1 MTQEELLKAIG
12 LSAAELRDLQ
22 DKFHTFFSS
31 LNKHQQA
38 VVKRSL
44 PTIAQS
50 LAALRPDVT
59 ERELEKFFQGPED
72 TPPIAGYFWKGPPPN
87 P

>member
-12 LSAAELRDLQ
+12 LSADELRDLQ
-22 DKFHTFFSS
+22 AKFDAFFSS

-44 PTIAQS
+44 PTIAES
-50 LAALRPDVT
+50 LQALRPDVT
-59 ERELEKFFQGPED
+59 ERELEEFFKGPGD
-72 TPPIAGYFWKGPPPN
+72 KAPIVAYFWKGPPPH